1 MLFRSR
7 HRVIRDRDRGRWWVR
22 KMSKDLEGA
31 GVGESGKEG
40 GRGKRAG
47 CGDVRGEKLRR
58 LTSAY

>member
-1 MLFRSR
+1 M
-7 HRVIRDRDRGRWWVR
+7 IRDRDRGRRWVR